1 MKFDIVVVGG
11 STAGFYL
18 VKTLRAKGYT
28 GSIGLIDREDTL
40 PYNRYKLSKTWL
52 TGKTLDAP
60 IFKPESF
67 FDENDI
73 KLLLNTEVVAVD
85 EDAKQVITA
94 DQQTITYGQLVLAMG
109 AESRHLQL
117 PNDDAEGIFYLRS
130 YHDAVKIKQ
139 WSQQVK
145 DVVLIGAGFIG
156 LELASSFRKLGL
168 NVTVVEYNQHPLG
181 RVVGPQASE
190 YFVKMHQEHDV
201 NFVLGQ
207 GVTSFTHDEQHRVT
221 GVVTDA
227 GTTIPAQMVVVGV
240 GAVPNTSIKAD
251 HLALG
256 QNIVVNEY
264 SETAVKDVYAVG
276 DATIW
281 PFQGEEI
288 HVEHWEHAQSH
299 GKNLAANL
307 IQPHSQSYDVLPY
320 FWTDQYDQTFE
331 YLGHTTKWEQ
341 TFVRGDLDS
350 GRFTIAYV
358 DAQQVPLAILFANGY
373 EQRDDVTE
381 LMSRRQ
387 PLDPERFADTNQ
399 SLSTL

>member
-94 DQQTITYGQLVLAMG
+94 DQQTITYGQLILAMG

-156 LELASSFRKLGL
+156 LELASSFRRLGL

-240 GAVPNTSIKAD
+240 GAVPNTSIKAE

-307 IQPHSQSYDVLPY
+307 IQPRSQPYDVLPY

-350 GRFTIAYV
+350 GHFTIAYV
-358 DAQQVPLAILFANGY
+358 DEQRVPLAILFANGH

-399 SLSTL
+399 PLSTL

>member
-221 GVVTDA
+221 GVVTDT

-264 SETAVKDVYAVG
+264 SETAVKDIYAVG

-307 IQPHSQSYDVLPY
+307 IQPHSQPYDVLPY

-350 GRFTIAYV
+350 GHFTIAYV
-358 DAQQVPLAILFANGY
+358 DEQRVPLAILFANGH

-399 SLSTL
+399 PLSTL

>member
-251 HLALG
+251 HLTLG

-307 IQPHSQSYDVLPY
+307 IQPHSQPYDVLPY

-358 DAQQVPLAILFANGY
+358 DAQQVPLAILFANGH

-399 SLSTL
+399 PLSTL

>member
-251 HLALG
+251 HLTLG

-264 SETAVKDVYAVG
+264 SETAVKDIYAVG

-281 PFQGEEI
+281 SFQGEEI

-307 IQPHSQSYDVLPY
+307 IQPHSQPYDVLPY

-350 GRFTIAYV
+350 GHFTIAYV
-358 DAQQVPLAILFANGY
+358 DEQRVPLAILFANGH

-399 SLSTL
+399 PLSTL

>member
-221 GVVTDA
+221 GVVTDT

-251 HLALG
+251 HLTLG

-264 SETAVKDVYAVG
+264 SETAVKDIYAVG

-307 IQPHSQSYDVLPY
+307 IQPHSQPYDVLPY

-358 DAQQVPLAILFANGY
+358 DEQQVPLAILFANGY

>member
-145 DVVLIGAGFIG
+145 DEVLIGAGFIG

-168 NVTVVEYNQHPLG
+168 NVTVVAYNQHPFG

-221 GVVTDA
+221 GVVTDT

-264 SETAVKDVYAVG
+264 SETAVKDIYAVG

-350 GRFTIAYV
+350 GHFTIAYV
-358 DAQQVPLAILFANGY
+358 DEQQVPLAILFANGH

-381 LMSRRQ
+381 LISRRQ

-399 SLSTL
+399 PLSTL

>member
-251 HLALG
+251 HLTLG

-264 SETAVKDVYAVG
+264 SETAVKDIYAVG

-307 IQPHSQSYDVLPY
+307 IQPHSQPYDVLPY

-358 DAQQVPLAILFANGY
+358 DAQQVPLAILFANGH

-399 SLSTL
+399 PLSTL

>member
-181 RVVGPQASE
+181 RVVGSQASE

-251 HLALG
+251 HLTLG

-264 SETAVKDVYAVG
+264 SETAVKDIYAVG

-307 IQPHSQSYDVLPY
+307 IQPHSQPYDVLPY

-350 GRFTIAYV
+350 GHFTIAYV
-358 DAQQVPLAILFANGY
+358 DEQRVPLAILFANGH

-399 SLSTL
+399 PLSTL

>member
-207 GVTSFTHDEQHRVT
+207 GVTSFTYDEQHRVT

-307 IQPHSQSYDVLPY
+307 IQPHSQPYDVLPY

-350 GRFTIAYV
+350 GHFTIAYV
-358 DAQQVPLAILFANGY
+358 DAQRVPLAILFANGH

-399 SLSTL
+399 PLSTL

>member
-94 DQQTITYGQLVLAMG
+94 DQQTITYGQLVLTMG

-251 HLALG
+251 HLTLG

-264 SETAVKDVYAVG
+264 SETAVKDIYAVG

-281 PFQGEEI
+281 SFQGEEI

-307 IQPHSQSYDVLPY
+307 IQPHSQPYDVLPY

-350 GRFTIAYV
+350 GHFTIAYV
-358 DAQQVPLAILFANGY
+358 DEQRVPLAILFANGY

-399 SLSTL
+399 PLSTL

>member
-1 MKFDIVVVGG
+1 
-11 STAGFYL
+11 
-18 VKTLRAKGYT
+18 
-28 GSIGLIDREDTL
+28 
-40 PYNRYKLSKTWL
+40 
-52 TGKTLDAP
+52 
-60 IFKPESF
+60 
-67 FDENDI
+67 
-73 KLLLNTEVVAVD
+73 
-85 EDAKQVITA
+85 
-94 DQQTITYGQLVLAMG
+94 
-109 AESRHLQL
+109 
-117 PNDDAEGIFYLRS
+117 
-130 YHDAVKIKQ
+130 
-139 WSQQVK
+139 
-145 DVVLIGAGFIG
+145 
-156 LELASSFRKLGL
+156 
-168 NVTVVEYNQHPLG
+168 
-181 RVVGPQASE
+181 
-190 YFVKMHQEHDV
+190 
-201 NFVLGQ
+201 
-207 GVTSFTHDEQHRVT
+207 
-221 GVVTDA
+221 
-227 GTTIPAQMVVVGV
+227 MVVVGV
-240 GAVPNTSIKAD
+240 GAVSNTSIKAD

-350 GRFTIAYV
+350 GHFTIAYV
-358 DAQQVPLAILFANGY
+358 DEQQVPLAILFANGH

-399 SLSTL
+399 PLSTL

>member
-85 EDAKQVITA
+85 EDAKQVITT

-168 NVTVVEYNQHPLG
+168 NVTVVENNQHPLG

-307 IQPHSQSYDVLPY
+307 IQPHSQPYDVLPY

-350 GRFTIAYV
+350 GHFTIAYV
-358 DAQQVPLAILFANGY
+358 DEQQVPLAILFANGH

-381 LMSRRQ
+381 LMSHRQ

-399 SLSTL
+399 PLSTL

>member
-251 HLALG
+251 HLTLG

-264 SETAVKDVYAVG
+264 SETAVKDIYAVG

-307 IQPHSQSYDVLPY
+307 IQPHSQPYDVLPY

-358 DAQQVPLAILFANGY
+358 DEQQVPLAILFANGH

-399 SLSTL
+399 PLSTL

>member
-221 GVVTDA
+221 GVVTDT

-307 IQPHSQSYDVLPY
+307 IQPHSQPYDVLPY

-350 GRFTIAYV
+350 GHFTIAYV
-358 DAQQVPLAILFANGY
+358 DEQRVPLAILFANGH

-399 SLSTL
+399 PLSTL

>member
-221 GVVTDA
+221 GVVTDT
-227 GTTIPAQMVVVGV
+227 GTTISAQMVVVGV
-240 GAVPNTSIKAD
+240 GAVPNTSIKAA

-307 IQPHSQSYDVLPY
+307 IQPHSQPYDVLPY

-350 GRFTIAYV
+350 GHFTIAYV
-358 DAQQVPLAILFANGY
+358 DEQRVPLAILFANGH

-399 SLSTL
+399 PLSTL

>member
-181 RVVGPQASE
+181 RVVGSQASE

-221 GVVTDA
+221 GVVTDT

-276 DATIW
+276 DAIIW

-307 IQPHSQSYDVLPY
+307 IQPHSQPYDVLPY

-350 GRFTIAYV
+350 GHFTIAYV
-358 DAQQVPLAILFANGY
+358 DEQRVPLAILFANGH

-399 SLSTL
+399 PLSTL

>member
-67 FDENDI
+67 FDEIDI

-251 HLALG
+251 HLTLG

-264 SETAVKDVYAVG
+264 SETAVKDIYAVG

-307 IQPHSQSYDVLPY
+307 IQPHSQPYDVLPY

-350 GRFTIAYV
+350 GHFTIAYV
-358 DAQQVPLAILFANGY
+358 DEQRVPLAILFANGY

-399 SLSTL
+399 PLSTL

>member
-221 GVVTDA
+221 GVVTDT
-227 GTTIPAQMVVVGV
+227 GTTISAQMVVVGV
-240 GAVPNTSIKAD
+240 GAVPNTSIKAA

-264 SETAVKDVYAVG
+264 SETAVKDIYAVG

-307 IQPHSQSYDVLPY
+307 IQPHSQPYDVLPY

-358 DAQQVPLAILFANGY
+358 NEQQVPLAILFANGH

-399 SLSTL
+399 PLSTL

>member
-28 GSIGLIDREDTL
+28 GSIGLIDRENTL

-240 GAVPNTSIKAD
+240 GAVPNTSIKAA

-307 IQPHSQSYDVLPY
+307 IQPHSQPYDVLPY

-358 DAQQVPLAILFANGY
+358 DAQRVPLAILFANGH

-399 SLSTL
+399 PLSTL

>member
-221 GVVTDA
+221 GVVTDT

-264 SETAVKDVYAVG
+264 SETAVKDIYAVG

-358 DAQQVPLAILFANGY
+358 NEQQVPLAILFANGH

-399 SLSTL
+399 PLSTL

>member
-221 GVVTDA
+221 GVVTDT

-264 SETAVKDVYAVG
+264 SETAVKDIYAVG

-350 GRFTIAYV
+350 GHFTIAYV
-358 DAQQVPLAILFANGY
+358 DEQQVPLAILFANGH

-381 LMSRRQ
+381 LISRRQ

-399 SLSTL
+399 PLSTL

>member
-52 TGKTLDAP
+52 TGKTLNAP

-307 IQPHSQSYDVLPY
+307 IQPHSQPYDVLPY

-358 DAQQVPLAILFANGY
+358 DAQQVPLAILFANGH

-399 SLSTL
+399 PLSTL

>member
-227 GTTIPAQMVVVGV
+227 RTTIPAQMVVVGV

-251 HLALG
+251 HLTLG

-264 SETAVKDVYAVG
+264 SETAVKDIYAVG

-350 GRFTIAYV
+350 GHFTIAYV
-358 DAQQVPLAILFANGY
+358 DEQRVPLAILFANGH

>member
-117 PNDDAEGIFYLRS
+117 PNDDAKGIFYLRS

-181 RVVGPQASE
+181 RVVGSQASE

-221 GVVTDA
+221 GVVTDT

-276 DATIW
+276 DAIIW

-307 IQPHSQSYDVLPY
+307 IQPHSQPYDVLPY

-350 GRFTIAYV
+350 GHFTIAYV
-358 DAQQVPLAILFANGY
+358 DEQRVPLAILFANGH

-399 SLSTL
+399 PLSTL

>member
-181 RVVGPQASE
+181 RVVGSQASE

-207 GVTSFTHDEQHRVT
+207 GVTSFTHDEQHRVI
-221 GVVTDA
+221 GVVTDT

-251 HLALG
+251 HLTLG

-264 SETAVKDVYAVG
+264 SETAVKDIYAVG

-307 IQPHSQSYDVLPY
+307 IQPHSQPYDVLPY

-358 DAQQVPLAILFANGY
+358 DEQQVPLAILFANGH

-399 SLSTL
+399 PLSTL

>member
-60 IFKPESF
+60 IFKTESF

-168 NVTVVEYNQHPLG
+168 NVTVVEYDQHPLG

-190 YFVKMHQEHDV
+190 YFVRMHQEHDV

-221 GVVTDA
+221 GVVTDV

-281 PFQGEEI
+281 PFQGEKI

-350 GRFTIAYV
+350 GHFTIAYV
-358 DAQQVPLAILFANGY
+358 DEQRVPLAILFANGH

-399 SLSTL
+399 PLSTL

>member
-221 GVVTDA
+221 GVVTDT
-227 GTTIPAQMVVVGV
+227 GTTISAQMVVVGV
-240 GAVPNTSIKAD
+240 GAVPNTSIKAA

-307 IQPHSQSYDVLPY
+307 IQPHSQPYDVLPY

-358 DAQQVPLAILFANGY
+358 NEQQVPLAILFANGH

-399 SLSTL
+399 PLSTL

>member
-156 LELASSFRKLGL
+156 LELASSFRKLDL
-168 NVTVVEYNQHPLG
+168 NVTVVEYDQHPLG

-207 GVTSFTHDEQHRVT
+207 GVTSFTQDEQHRVT

-240 GAVPNTSIKAD
+240 GAIPNTSIKAD
-251 HLALG
+251 HLTLG

-264 SETAVKDVYAVG
+264 SETAVKDIYAVG

-307 IQPHSQSYDVLPY
+307 IQPHSQPYDVLPY

-350 GRFTIAYV
+350 GHFTIAYV
-358 DAQQVPLAILFANGY
+358 DEQQVPLAILFANGH

-399 SLSTL
+399 PLSTL

>member
-181 RVVGPQASE
+181 RVVGSQASE

-264 SETAVKDVYAVG
+264 SETAVKDIYAVG

-341 TFVRGDLDS
+341 IFVRGDLDS

-358 DAQQVPLAILFANGY
+358 DAQQVPLAILFANGH

-399 SLSTL
+399 PLSTL

>member
-221 GVVTDA
+221 GVVTDT

-264 SETAVKDVYAVG
+264 SETAVKDIYAVG

-307 IQPHSQSYDVLPY
+307 IQPHSQPYDVLPY

-358 DAQQVPLAILFANGY
+358 NEQQVPLAILFANGH

-399 SLSTL
+399 PLSTL

>member
-227 GTTIPAQMVVVGV
+227 GTTIPAQMVVIGV

-264 SETAVKDVYAVG
+264 SETAVKDIYAVG

-307 IQPHSQSYDVLPY
+307 IQPHSQPYDVLPY

-358 DAQQVPLAILFANGY
+358 DAQQVPLAILFANGH

-399 SLSTL
+399 PLSTL

>member
-227 GTTIPAQMVVVGV
+227 RTTIPAQMVVVGV

-251 HLALG
+251 HLTLG

-264 SETAVKDVYAVG
+264 SETAVKDIYAVG

-358 DAQQVPLAILFANGY
+358 DAQQVPLAILFANGH

-399 SLSTL
+399 PLSTL